1 MARISIKSGMSGN
14 KHKTSKNQKAMWV
27 IKGIAGILLLY
38 ILLSVVFSF
47 RTNITTTVALKGKV
61 VENFEAEGFVFRE
74 QTIINAPVSG
84 FLECYSQEGDR
95 VNEGQNVG
103 YIYTGE
109 FTSEKLNEIRKLN
122 HEISKIEN
130 SLTDSKTYAN
140 NSIMIDQ
147 KIGASSR
154 AMSDQRSKRDMS
166 ITAGYKEDIDVLTG
180 RKYAMESG
188 NTQGAEAMVEDLK
201 GQIQNIENSTVG
213 EKMGIRATVSGV
225 FSSKIDGLEEKLLP
239 EATEGI
245 MPSYL
250 DGLTEEKVKHG
261 ETVLVD
267 EPVCKI
273 VDNYEWYYAA
283 NVDKK
288 IAKNLGVGQI
298 LKMRFF
304 DLSDTV
310 VEGKIK
316 SISQE
321 EGGKA
326 TIVVYSDKYVEDI
339 YSTSKAVVEFITTS
353 AEGIKLPVESL
364 RVKDGQTGV
373 YVLRLDVARFVPVD
387 VYYKND
393 QWAIVRTVTDTS
405 YNYRLQIYDE
415 VIVEAKNLEDGKVV
429 R

>member
-1 MARISIKSGMSGN
+1 MAKILGKSKKSGT
-14 KHKTSKNQKAMWV
+14 KHKTSKNQKAMWI

-61 VENFEAEGFVFRE
+61 VENFEAEGYVFRE
-74 QTIINAPVSG
+74 QMVITAPVDG
-84 FLECYSQEGDR
+84 YLECYSQEGDR

-109 FTSEKLNEIRKLN
+109 FTSEKLEEIRKLN

-147 KIGASSR
+147 KIGTSSR
-154 AMSDQRSKRDMS
+154 AMSDQRSKKDMG
-166 ITAGYKEDIDVLTG
+166 ITAAYKEDIDVLTG
-180 RKYAMESG
+180 RKHAMESG
-188 NTQGAEAMVEDLK
+188 NTQDAEATLESLR
-201 GQIQNIENSTVG
+201 GQIQEIENGTVG
-213 EKMGIRATVSGV
+213 EKMGIRATASGV
-225 FSSKIDGLEEKLLP
+225 FSSKIDGLEEELLP
-239 EATEGI
+239 GAVDGI
-245 MPSYL
+245 MPSYIDSL
-250 DGLTEEKVKHG
+250 SEEKVKHG
-261 ETVLVD
+261 ETVMRD

-273 VDNYEWYYAA
+273 VDNYEWRFAA

-288 IAKNLGVGQI
+288 TGENLQVGQT
-298 LKMRFF
+298 LKMKFF
-304 DLSDTV
+304 DLSDTI
-310 VEGKIK
+310 VEGKVQ
-316 SISQE
+316 SISAE
-321 EGGKA
+321 ENGKV
-326 TIVVYSDKYVEDI
+326 TVVIYSDKYVEDI

-393 QWAIVRTVTDTS
+393 QWAVVKAVTDAS